1 MRRLIFQVD
10 VGKPSDLSSLKGGP
24 SKLYAF
30 CQDSVAKY
38 CKKYDIDHHIQKEP
52 MLKILP
58 DLKNGNRSEGSIRLG
73 YLPIFE
79 KEHAFTF
86 FDKYEQIAI
95 IDSDIYIRDNAPNI
109 FDYLDIHS
117 EFGGVIER
125 EMPITPHYANK
136 IFHYSKSQYGNLP
149 TNHNPNKFG
158 WEFFNMGMM
167 IMNKSI
173 VKYLNGLTPREF
185 IMQKEFKPF
194 VDGQG
199 AWKWSTDQ
207 TLLNYWVRK
216 SNMGLHRMSWKW
228 NALFKGIKDEYF
240 NKAWFL
246 HFFLKDN
253 LPEKGENIEKLK
265 AIIDGKL
272 NMNFKHI

>member
-24 SKLYAF
+24 SKLYAL
-30 CQDSVAKY
+30 CQESVAKY
-38 CKKYDIDHHIQKEP
+38 CEKYGIDHHIQKEP

-58 DLKNGNRSEGSIRLG
+58 DLKNGNRSKGSIRLG

-86 FDKYEQIAI
+86 FDRYEQIAI
-95 IDSDIYIRDNAPNI
+95 IDSDIYIRNNAPNI

-136 IFHYSKSQYGNLP
+136 IFHYSKSQYENLP

-216 SNMGLHRMSWKW
+216 SNMGLHRMNWKW

-272 NMNFKHI
+272 NMDFKHI

>member
-24 SKLYAF
+24 SKLYAL
-30 CQDSVAKY
+30 CQESVAKY
-38 CKKYDIDHHIQKEP
+38 CEKYGIDHHIQNEP

-58 DLKNGNRSEGSIRLG
+58 DLKNGNRSKGSIRLG

-86 FDKYEQIAI
+86 FDRYEQIAI

-136 IFHYSKSQYGNLP
+136 IFHYSKSQYENLP

-216 SNMGLHRMSWKW
+216 SNMGLHRMNWKW

-272 NMNFKHI
+272 NMDFKHI

>member
-10 VGKPSDLSSLKGGP
+10 VGKPSDLTSLNGGP
-24 SKLYAF
+24 SKLYQF
-30 CQDSVAKY
+30 CQDSVARY
-38 CKKYDIDHHIQKEP
+38 CKKHNIDHHIQTEP

-58 DLKNGNRSEGSIRLG
+58 DPKTTNRSEGSIRLG
-73 YLPIFE
+73 YLPIYE

-86 FDKYEQIAI
+86 FDRYEQIAI

-109 FDYLDIHS
+109 FDAIDIHS
-117 EFGGVIER
+117 SFGGVIER
-125 EMPITPHYANK
+125 EMPITPKYAHK
-136 IFHYSKSQYGNLP
+136 IYHYSNSQYANLP
-149 TNHNPNKFG
+149 TDHKPNKFG
-158 WEFFNMGMM
+158 YEFYNMGMM
-167 IMNKSI
+167 VMNKSI
-173 VKYLNGLTPREF
+173 VEHLNGLSPRDF

-216 SNMGLHRMSWKW
+216 SGMNLDRMSWKW
-228 NALFKGIKDEYF
+228 NGLFKGIQDEYF
-240 NKAWFL
+240 KQAHFL

-265 AIIDGKL
+265 LIVEGKL
-272 NMNFKHI
+272 NLDFQHV